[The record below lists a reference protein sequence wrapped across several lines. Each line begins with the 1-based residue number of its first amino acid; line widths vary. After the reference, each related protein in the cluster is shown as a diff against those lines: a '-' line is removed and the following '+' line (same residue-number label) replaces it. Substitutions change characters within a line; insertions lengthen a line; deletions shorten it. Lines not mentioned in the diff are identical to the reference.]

1 MEFNEREL
9 LYLYNCTGAHKFKV
23 RASNPYPD
31 ELESIYYSV
40 RKKLD
45 AKLKELEVN

>member
-1 MEFNEREL
+1 MELNEREL